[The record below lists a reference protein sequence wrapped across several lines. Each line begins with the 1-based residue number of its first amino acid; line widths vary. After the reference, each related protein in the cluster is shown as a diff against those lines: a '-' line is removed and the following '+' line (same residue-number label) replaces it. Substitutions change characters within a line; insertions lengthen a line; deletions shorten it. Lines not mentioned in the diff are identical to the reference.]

1 MIYYYGYITY
11 THSDH
16 HKQLCIAN
24 IITGHNEL
32 LGSALISSSL
42 VIGTF

>member
-1 MIYYYGYITY
+1 MPVVISWIYVTDS

-24 IITGHNEL
+24 ITTGHINIL
-32 LGSALISSSL
+32 
-42 VIGTF
+42 